1 VVEVELELVGGRS
14 DGFTAS
20 ELENIDEVFVGDLG
34 ELTTFIRIEVDVVDV
49 ERGSDQ
55 VGSGDTVTDD
65 VNVGVLGSGI
75 EAEVAD
81 VVEGQVDTNFVVLES
96 NERESKTRVAAE
108 PELEG
113 DVEGV
118 FRGAVLDFVGGVG
131 FTRSAVIIASFTTL
145 DNQVGE
151 LRNVT
156 YHLGV
161 TGLLTRFLGEFV
173 PDVEPLTIMLIDTLT
188 TNLEFDFADKIVANP
203 VEPTELS
210 TRAVRGE
217 ELNLREGGLEIHAVN
232 QITVT
237 LNSDSDLLTKARRTV
252 ERIFNGFHGKV
263 GVTTVYNLEE
273 SDLGVTS

>member
-1 VVEVELELVGGRS
+1 
-14 DGFTAS
+14 
-20 ELENIDEVFVGDLG
+20 
-34 ELTTFIRIEVDVVDV
+34 
-49 ERGSDQ
+49 
-55 VGSGDTVTDD
+55 
-65 VNVGVLGSGI
+65 
-75 EAEVAD
+75 
-81 VVEGQVDTNFVVLES
+81 
-96 NERESKTRVAAE
+96 
-108 PELEG
+108 LEG

-188 TNLEFDFADKIVANP
+188 TDLEFDFADKIVANP